1 MMILVQLLSRRRL
14 VVLALALL
22 LSTADSP
29 VGRPPACADEA
40 PPAAAGDAPAGT
52 AGPAANPELPSTTGE
67 TAEPTVPAVPELPP
81 PSELV
86 PYEVLV
92 SVAHARD
99 PQLDEGLRQSVLE
112 AVGIRMRSRL
122 GEMWNITVA
131 EEETGAPFIHGAL
144 DRHSPDELNTRW
156 LPSRF
161 DKVFLA
167 GLTRQGSRYT
177 ASVREWDRSSQ
188 TAGPAIAESTLDRRL
203 AGQVLSELVMRA
215 FRPTATVTSVR
226 EDTCE
231 LIVRAGEFLPSDP
244 SDVPLRPGDYLTPYL
259 RYLDRQRNVRQMQYL
274 DWTYLRVES
283 VDRARVVC
291 RTISAFRAPLGGSRR
306 RVELM
311 AIRARPLLPDTELRL
326 TPRND
331 PLNPMVGFRVDALDR
346 MPTQEDPVAD
356 RLSLTTDRRGTVTLP
371 ADAAEPL
378 RYILVH
384 SGQSVLA
391 RVPFIPGLI
400 DRVELNAP
408 NDSAR
413 LEVEGALSLIEGELI
428 DNLARRGVLMA
439 RARKAAASEKWDD
452 VDQFIKE
459 FNALPELPTVEQ
471 RIAAIET
478 PAVQTARQLKD
489 RVAEARIKRMCRE
502 IREIA
507 AKNLDPDRIKEFR
520 DEMVE
525 LRNVSGK

>member
-1 MMILVQLLSRRRL
+1 
-14 VVLALALL
+14 
-22 LSTADSP
+22 
-29 VGRPPACADEA
+29 
-40 PPAAAGDAPAGT
+40 
-52 AGPAANPELPSTTGE
+52 
-67 TAEPTVPAVPELPP
+67 
-81 PSELV
+81 
-86 PYEVLV
+86 
-92 SVAHARD
+92 
-99 PQLDEGLRQSVLE
+99 VLE
-112 AVGIRMRSRL
+112 AVGIRLRSRL
-122 GEMWNITVA
+122 GEMCRITVA
-131 EEETGAPFIHGAL
+131 DEETGAPLVHGAL
-144 DRHSPDELNTRW
+144 DRHTPDELNARW
-156 LPSRF
+156 LPLPF

-203 AGQVLSELVMRA
+203 AGQVLSELAMRA
-215 FRPTATVTSVR
+215 FRPIATVTSVR
-226 EDTCE
+226 EETCE
-231 LIVRAGEFLPSDP
+231 LVVRAGEFPPSDP
-244 SDVPLRPGDYLTPYL
+244 WDAPLRPGDYLTAYL
-259 RYLDRQRNVRQMQYL
+259 RYLDRQRNVRQMQHL

-291 RTISAFRAPLGGSRR
+291 STISAFRAPLGGSRR

-311 AIRARPLLPDTELRL
+311 AIRARPLLPATNLRL

-356 RLSLTTDRRGTVTLP
+356 RLSLTTDRRGRVTLP
-371 ADAAEPL
+371 ADAAKPL
-378 RYILVH
+378 RHLLVH

-391 RVPFIPGLI
+391 RVPFVPGLV
-400 DRVELNAP
+400 DRIELGTP
-408 NDSAR
+408 NDTAR

-452 VDQFIKE
+452 VDLFIKD
-459 FNALPELPTVEQ
+459 FNALPELPAVEQ

-525 LRNVSGK
+525 LRNVSGTK

>member
-1 MMILVQLLSRRRL
+1 
-14 VVLALALL
+14 
-22 LSTADSP
+22 
-29 VGRPPACADEA
+29 
-40 PPAAAGDAPAGT
+40 
-52 AGPAANPELPSTTGE
+52 
-67 TAEPTVPAVPELPP
+67 
-81 PSELV
+81 
-86 PYEVLV
+86 
-92 SVAHARD
+92 
-99 PQLDEGLRQSVLE
+99 
-112 AVGIRMRSRL
+112 
-122 GEMWNITVA
+122 
-131 EEETGAPFIHGAL
+131 
-144 DRHSPDELNTRW
+144 
-156 LPSRF
+156 
-161 DKVFLA
+161 
-167 GLTRQGSRYT
+167 
-177 ASVREWDRSSQ
+177 
-188 TAGPAIAESTLDRRL
+188 
-203 AGQVLSELVMRA
+203 
-215 FRPTATVTSVR
+215 
-226 EDTCE
+226 
-231 LIVRAGEFLPSDP
+231 VRAGEFLPLDP
-244 SDVPLRPGDYLTPYL
+244 SDAPLRPGDYLTAYL

-291 RTISAFRAPLGGSRR
+291 STISAFRAPLGGSRR

-311 AIRARPLLPDTELRL
+311 AIRARPLLPATDLRL

-356 RLSLTTDRRGTVTLP
+356 RLSLTTDRRGRVTLP
-371 ADAAEPL
+371 ADPAKPL
-378 RYILVH
+378 RYLLVH

-391 RVPFIPGLI
+391 RVPFVPGLV
-400 DRVELNAP
+400 DRIELSTP
-408 NDSAR
+408 NDTAR

-452 VDQFIKE
+452 VDGFIKE
-459 FNALPELPTVEQ
+459 FNALPELPAVEQ

-525 LRNVSGK
+525 LRNVSGTK